1 MAMMGFASGVTGEL
15 LTGKGILGQVGA
27 DTPDLSLFV
36 TLAVLMGGA
45 TAFATARTLFRLT
58 SGSMTVGELRRYSS
72 FFGLSAEAQ
81 AQAEAMARKRAGD
94 FTSSTDLNAIDAARS
109 AGTMA
114 DAALMTSDATPV
126 VGGPAPAAAAA
137 AAMPAA
143 AAPAPKRMTAEER
156 EVAYAKNV
164 ELVNGRW
171 VRSPRALWLS
181 FMRLLLTPTP
191 PSLRRCWASRPPSW
205 WRLRRATAW
214 WASWSSTPSSR
225 VSWALSRASKRA
237 PGALASL
244 FRCSYFPF
252 THKRLATVPPA
263 SRRRQL

>member
-1 MAMMGFASGVTGEL
+1 LAKSGAARARQLRATNSGLSAAETDNGPRGSQEGFFGFLPFPEVFAGRMAMMGFASGVTGEL
-15 LTGKGILGQVGA
+15 LTGRGILGQLGA

-94 FTSSTDLNAIDAARS
+94 FTGATDLNAIDAARS
-109 AGTMA
+109 AGTLA
-114 DAALMTSDATPV
+114 DAALMTSDATAV

-137 AAMPAA
+137 MPAA
-143 AAPAPKRMTAEER
+143 TAAPKRMTAEER

-171 VRSPRALWLS
+171 VRSLEAQHALAR
-181 FMRLLLTPTP
+181 FADPIVH
-191 PSLRRCWASRPPSW
+191 PSLRRCWALRPPSW
-205 WRLRRATAW
+205 WRPPRATAW
-214 WASWSSTPSSR
+214 
-225 VSWALSRASKRA
+225 
-237 PGALASL
+237 
-244 FRCSYFPF
+244 
-252 THKRLATVPPA
+252 
-263 SRRRQL
+263 